1 MSQESRSVMTVAV
14 IPAFNEQDA
23 LPSVL
28 DELRSTGYA
37 LTPLV
42 VDDGS
47 SDATAD
53 VARAAGAVVLKLPFN
68 LGYGG
73 AKRAG
78 LRWAVEYGA
87 DRVVVIDADGQH
99 NPNDIGTLLV
109 ELNTGSG
116 LVIGSRFH
124 PESGNYDGAGAT
136 RRLAMRSIALIVRLT
151 TGLRPTDPTSGFHA
165 MSRPVLRLLAN
176 DNPIEYLSDP
186 VTSIYL
192 VHIAGH
198 RIAEVPVSMRER
210 AGGVPSARNIRLFI
224 SFLRL
229 LVDLAGVV
237 VVSRLRR
244 KRS

>member
-1 MSQESRSVMTVAV
+1 MTTVAV

-23 LPSVL
+23 LPLVL
-28 DELRSTGYA
+28 DELRSTGYS

-47 SDATAD
+47 NDATAE
-53 VARAAGAVVLKLPFN
+53 VAQAAGAVVLKLPFN

-78 LRWAVEYGA
+78 LRWAVENGA
-87 DRVVVIDADGQH
+87 TQVVVIDADGQH
-99 NPNDIGTLLV
+99 NPNDISVLLAELSKGT
-109 ELNTGSG
+109 G

-124 PESGNYDGAGAT
+124 SGSERYDGAGAT
-136 RRLAMRSIALIVRLT
+136 RRVAMRSIAWMVRLT
-151 TGLRPTDPTSGFHA
+151 TGLRSTDATSGFHA
-165 MSRPVLRLLAN
+165 MSQPVLRLLAD

-192 VHIAGH
+192 VHAAGH

-210 AGGVPSARNIRLFI
+210 AGGVPSARNIRLI
-224 SFLRL
+224 VSFLRL

-237 VVSRLRR
+237 AVSRLRR
-244 KRS
+244 RQS